1 MSEVRR
7 DNKGRKLFNG
17 ESQRKDGKYEYKY
30 HDAWGKRKTVYSW
43 KLTPTDRVPSG
54 KRDDISL
61 REKIKQIQK
70 DLNSNITPDGGNF
83 TVLELVEKYI
93 SQKTGVR
100 HNTRSNYKFVVNV
113 IKKEAFGQKRIDK
126 IKVSDAKEWLIKMQ
140 QIDGRGYS
148 SIHTIRGVV
157 RPAFQMAVD
166 DDLLVKNPFEFQL
179 NTVVVNDSVTREAIT
194 RQQERDFLEFV
205 KNDKHFCKYYDGI
218 YILFKTGLR
227 ISEFVGLTKK
237 NLDFENSRI
246 IVDHQLQRTRDMKY
260 IIEDTKT
267 ESGER
272 MMPMIPEV
280 KEAFQRILA
289 NRKNPKV
296 EPMVD
301 GYSGFLFLDKNDRP
315 MVALHWEKY
324 FQHIREKYNK
334 IYRAQMPK
342 VTPHVCRHTFCS
354 NMAKSGMNPKTLQY
368 IMGHSDISVTLNTYT
383 HLNYDDAEE
392 EMQKVVESSSKK
404 STTHRKRCVS

>member
-30 HDAWGKRKTVYSW
+30 QDAWGKRKTVYSW
-43 KLTPTDRVPSG
+43 KLTPTDRVPAG

-100 HNTRSNYKFVVNV
+100 HNTRSNYNFVVNV

-205 KNDKHFCKYYDGI
+205 KNDQHFYKYYDGI

-227 ISEFVGLTKK
+227 ISDDDDKIRLNQRKPSKYKGLRRFGPEK
-237 NLDFENSRI
+237 NL
-246 IVDHQLQRTRDMKY
+246 
-260 IIEDTKT
+260 
-267 ESGER
+267 
-272 MMPMIPEV
+272 
-280 KEAFQRILA
+280 QRINKFMKERPIFYKNLIQMKENIRFYLRCFYCITKVMILQFNSENRTELA
-289 NRKNPKV
+289 RN
-296 EPMVD
+296 
-301 GYSGFLFLDKNDRP
+301 G
-315 MVALHWEKY
+315 
-324 FQHIREKYNK
+324 
-334 IYRAQMPK
+334 
-342 VTPHVCRHTFCS
+342 
-354 NMAKSGMNPKTLQY
+354 
-368 IMGHSDISVTLNTYT
+368 
-383 HLNYDDAEE
+383 
-392 EMQKVVESSSKK
+392 
-404 STTHRKRCVS
+404 

>member
-1 MSEVRR
+1 M
-7 DNKGRKLFNG
+7 
-17 ESQRKDGKYEYKY
+17 
-30 HDAWGKRKTVYSW
+30 YSW
-43 KLTPTDRVPSG
+43 KLTPTDRVPAG

-83 TVLELVEKYI
+83 SVLELVEKYI

-100 HNTRSNYKFVVNV
+100 HNTRSNYNFVVNV

-237 NLDFENSRI
+237 NLDFENNRI

-272 MMPMIPEV
+272 MVPMTPEV
-280 KEAFQRILA
+280 KEAFQRIIA

-301 GYSGFLFLDKNDRP
+301 GYSGFLYLDKNGRP

-334 IYRAQMPK
+334 IYRIQMPK

-392 EMQKVVESSSKK
+392 EMQKVVGIASKK

>member
-30 HDAWGKRKTVYSW
+30 QDAWGKRKTVYSW
-43 KLTPTDRVPSG
+43 KLTPTDRVPAG

-83 TVLELVEKYI
+83 SVLELVEKYI

-100 HNTRSNYKFVVNV
+100 HNTRSNYNFVVNV

-272 MMPMIPEV
+272 MVPMTPEV

-301 GYSGFLFLDKNDRP
+301 GYSGFLYLDKNGRP

-334 IYRAQMPK
+334 IYRIQMPK

-392 EMQKVVESSSKK
+392 EMQKVVGIASKK

>member
-30 HDAWGKRKTVYSW
+30 QDAWGKRKTVYSW
-43 KLTPTDRVPSG
+43 KLTPTDRVPAG

-227 ISEFVGLTKK
+227 ISEFIGLTKK
-237 NLDFENSRI
+237 NLDFENNRI

-272 MMPMIPEV
+272 MVPMTPEV
-280 KEAFQRILA
+280 KEAFRRILA

-301 GYSGFLFLDKNDRP
+301 GYSGFLFLDKNGRP

-334 IYRAQMPK
+334 IYRVQMPK

-392 EMQKVVESSSKK
+392 EMQKVVGIASKK

>member
-30 HDAWGKRKTVYSW
+30 QDAWGKRKTVYSW

-83 TVLELVEKYI
+83 TVLELVEKYL

-100 HNTRSNYKFVVNV
+100 HNTRSNYNFVVNV

-126 IKVSDAKEWLIKMQ
+126 VKTSDAKEWLIKMQ

-237 NLDFENSRI
+237 NLDFENNRI

-272 MMPMIPEV
+272 MVPMTPEV
-280 KEAFQRILA
+280 KEAFQRIIA

-301 GYSGFLFLDKNDRP
+301 GYRGFLYLDKNGRP

-334 IYRAQMPK
+334 IYRIQMPK

-392 EMQKVVESSSKK
+392 EMQKVVGIASKK

>member
-30 HDAWGKRKTVYSW
+30 QDAWGKRKTVYSW
-43 KLTPTDRVPSG
+43 KLTPTDRVPAG

-100 HNTRSNYKFVVNV
+100 HNTRSNYNFVVNV

-205 KNDKHFCKYYDGI
+205 KNDQHFYKYYDGI

-237 NLDFENSRI
+237 NLDFENNRI

-272 MMPMIPEV
+272 MVPMTPEV

-301 GYSGFLFLDKNDRP
+301 GYSGFLYLDKNGRP

-334 IYRAQMPK
+334 IYRIQMPK

-383 HLNYDDAEE
+383 HLNYDDAEK
-392 EMQKVVESSSKK
+392 EMQKVVGIASKK